1 MQNSMMILGQTPF
14 LGKAGSTI
22 QNCLFKAKLVTET
35 NLNMQNSMV
44 MFTFSVFDWKYPFWP
59 NWSEKS
65 KLSV

>member
-1 MQNSMMILGQTPF
+1 MQNSMMILGQIPF

-44 MFTFSVFDWKYPFWP
+44 MLTFSVFDWVTSFWQT
-59 NWSEKS
+59 WSKKS
-65 KLSV
+65 KL